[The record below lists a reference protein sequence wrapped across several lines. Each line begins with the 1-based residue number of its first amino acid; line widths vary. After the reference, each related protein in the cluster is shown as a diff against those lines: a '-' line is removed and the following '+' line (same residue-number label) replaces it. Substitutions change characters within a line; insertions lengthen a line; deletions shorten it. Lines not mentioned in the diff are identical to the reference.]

1 MSKQP
6 SKNFITYTI
15 NGSKTTESIINA
27 PKDIQRLYQYLDFRG
42 YNIAKVRN
50 TISRFGLTEGSCMKG
65 YHFGLVSLY
74 KENENLRVVSFDNS
88 GKILEVSS
96 RKPNNE
102 NTLFA
107 YFKLDDIKDFMTGEA
122 RTTEHIVRKTSDVF
136 TYEIIK
142 TKVSIKK
149 RITES
154 QLFHIE
160 EQDNA
165 ELDITFDGEYLVF
178 TPSKKLKESSDVD
191 PSQSVMVAGKSS
203 HVFFITYEGKPEH
216 LIQTIHIPFS
226 ELLSTGFSIK
236 FDYNKYSISLY
247 TQKFLETYSFR
258 RL

>member
-1 MSKQP
+1 MKILS
-6 SKNFITYTI
+6 
-15 NGSKTTESIINA
+15 TE
-27 PKDIQRLYQYLDFRG
+27 
-42 YNIAKVRN
+42 
-50 TISRFGLTEGSCMKG
+50 
-65 YHFGLVSLY
+65 Y

-165 ELDITFDGEYLVF
+165 ELEHNKNKNGGE
-178 TPSKKLKESSDVD
+178 TTE
-191 PSQSVMVAGKSS
+191 
-203 HVFFITYEGKPEH
+203 
-216 LIQTIHIPFS
+216 QTQ
-226 ELLSTGFSIK
+226 
-236 FDYNKYSISLY
+236 N
-247 TQKFLETYSFR
+247 
-258 RL
+258 

>member
-1 MSKQP
+1 MKILS
-6 SKNFITYTI
+6 
-15 NGSKTTESIINA
+15 TE
-27 PKDIQRLYQYLDFRG
+27 
-42 YNIAKVRN
+42 
-50 TISRFGLTEGSCMKG
+50 
-65 YHFGLVSLY
+65 Y

-107 YFKLDDIKDFMTGEA
+107 YFKLEDIKDFMTGEA
-122 RTTEHIVRKTSDVF
+122 RTTEHLVRKTSDVF

-165 ELDITFDGEYLVF
+165 ELNITFDGEYLVF